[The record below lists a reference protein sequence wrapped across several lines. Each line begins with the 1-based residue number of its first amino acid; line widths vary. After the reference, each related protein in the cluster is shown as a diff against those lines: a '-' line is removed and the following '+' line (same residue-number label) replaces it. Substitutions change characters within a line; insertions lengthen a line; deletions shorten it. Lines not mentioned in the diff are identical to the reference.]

1 MSVLILTTNEWI
13 VVIVEYFIT
22 MVWRYILQSIIKS
35 ASTIPKRT
43 RARFIK
49 NAIQGQ
55 IRSMMNSTRQ
65 LIWIDID
72 CCWHLQVVAA
82 AVVVVV
88 VLEVAVV
95 AAVLWG
101 AVFLSIQFYS
111 IVDISEMNKIGAIT
125 QFRLYCKVDNK
136 HSHSIRTLVQFM
148 ISSR

>member
-1 MSVLILTTNEWI
+1 MNRRNRRILYHNCLAIHAAIHHQIGFHHTKKNPTL
-13 VVIVEYFIT
+13 F
-22 MVWRYILQSIIKS
+22 
-35 ASTIPKRT
+35 

-72 CCWHLQVVAA
+72 CCWHLQVVVAA

-95 AAVLWG
+95 AAVL
-101 AVFLSIQFYS
+101 
-111 IVDISEMNKIGAIT
+111 
-125 QFRLYCKVDNK
+125 
-136 HSHSIRTLVQFM
+136 
-148 ISSR
+148 

>member
-1 MSVLILTTNEWI
+1 MNRRNRRILYHNGLAIHAAIHHQIGFHYTKKNPNL
-13 VVIVEYFIT
+13 F
-22 MVWRYILQSIIKS
+22 
-35 ASTIPKRT
+35 

-72 CCWHLQVVAA
+72 CCWHLQVVVAA

-95 AAVLWG
+95 AAVL
-101 AVFLSIQFYS
+101 
-111 IVDISEMNKIGAIT
+111 
-125 QFRLYCKVDNK
+125 
-136 HSHSIRTLVQFM
+136 
-148 ISSR
+148 